1 VRSIRAVR
9 RYSVLL
15 AILMVLLLAAVPRLR
30 ALTDEEKK
38 QQFVDSRGDTES
50 SASPTPHHKKHADAE
65 PTPRHKHSPT
75 PESEETPHHKH
86 SPTPEPEETPHH
98 KRLKAEA
105 EGEKTPTRKHHHPS
119 PTPEA
124 TVRKHSHPQGQE
136 EETPAPVGHPETP
149 SPTPRVAPMPEQRP
163 AHTLSPQPYQSYQ
176 QTYQPYG
183 SATSSIPSPIPRATP
198 TPPPANQGASG
209 AQVNIEKEGLEQ
221 EGGFVPP
228 PPPPPAHRHW
238 WQVFGGEEEPQYHY
252 LTKAIRDAI
261 DRAPVARH
269 RWRFIVVHN
278 SGTRQGNARI
288 FDYYH
293 LHVRKM
299 PNGLAYHFVIGNGT
313 SSGNGQ
319 IEIGNRWIRQIN
331 GGHVHSD
338 YLNNIALGICLVG
351 DFNRDLPTREQLEA
365 LDELIRYLRI
375 RVGKID
381 RKPAIVKAHKEINPP
396 QWPTDCPGD
405 KFPYYW
411 LHSRFD

>member
-1 VRSIRAVR
+1 VR
-9 RYSVLL
+9 RYPVLL
-15 AILMVLLLAAVPRLR
+15 AALVVSLLAAVPRLR

-38 QQFVDSRGDTES
+38 QMFLESRGDLSES
-50 SASPTPHHKKHADAE
+50 SATPTPTPSPSPSPSASPHHRKHVEATATPRHRHSPTPGPEETATPEETPEPEVTPPRKHHPTEAE
-65 PTPRHKHSPT
+65 EEETPARRHHHLSPT
-75 PESEETPHHKH
+75 PESTHRQEEESETPIPLHH
-86 SPTPEPEETPHH
+86 T
-98 KRLKAEA
+98 
-105 EGEKTPTRKHHHPS
+105 
-119 PTPEA
+119 
-124 TVRKHSHPQGQE
+124 
-136 EETPAPVGHPETP
+136 ETPAPSPGETP
-149 SPTPRVAPMPEQRP
+149 SFQERP
-163 AHTLSPQPYQSYQ
+163 ARTPIPEPYQPYQ
-176 QTYQPYG
+176 QPY
-183 SATSSIPSPIPRATP
+183 AAPAVTPIPMATP
-198 TPPPANQGASG
+198 APTPAPGPWG
-209 AQVNIEKEGLEQ
+209 AQIDVEKQGLEQ
-221 EGGFVPP
+221 EGGFE
-228 PPPPPAHRHW
+228 PPPPAPPAHHHW
-238 WQVFGGEEEPQYHY
+238 WQIFSAEPEPQYRF

-261 DRAPVARH
+261 DRAPVARR

-293 LHVRKM
+293 RYVRKM

-319 IEIGNRWIRQIN
+319 IEIGNRWTKQLQ

-351 DFNRDLPTREQLEA
+351 DFNRDLPTKEQLEA

-381 RKPAIVKAHKEINPP
+381 GKPAIVKAHKEINPP

-405 KFPYYW
+405 RFPYRW